1 MTKCISLLEF
11 VIFKSNKMRDLF
23 GQKNETNTTSF
34 CLKKTKVK
42 ADMVSGNG
50 LLPPSSSSL
59 QRRDPHVQG
68 GNRVFWEGAM
78 VTIEH
83 WARQRNYLSF
93 FLFYII

>member
-1 MTKCISLLEF
+1 
-11 VIFKSNKMRDLF
+11 
-23 GQKNETNTTSF
+23 
-34 CLKKTKVK
+34 
-42 ADMVSGNG
+42 MVSGNG

-83 WARQRNYLSF
+83 
-93 FLFYII
+93 